1 MDAKWKMKTS
11 FPAFHLLTLKSSL
24 SGREMKDPGD
34 EVSKMNE
41 SLVWSLTLSQNVWN
55 TKILYLI

>member
-11 FPAFHLLTLKSSL
+11 FPAFHLLTLESSL
-24 SGREMKDPGD
+24 SCREMKDPGD

-41 SLVWSLTLSQNVWN
+41 SLVWSLTLSQIFGIPKFC
-55 TKILYLI
+55 T

>member
-1 MDAKWKMKTS
+1 MEDEN
-11 FPAFHLLTLKSSL
+11 LLPSL
-24 SGREMKDPGD
+24 SSPHPKELPFGREMKDPGD

-41 SLVWSLTLSQNVWN
+41 SLVWSLTLSQFVWN